1 MSDYTQWSEALEQPT
16 LYNLKQKKSIQ
27 EVKLGFYNSYIFLV
41 RLLKDAHI
49 STSVVP
55 TTVRTNLQVNKQQ
68 QILPQHLVFAEST
81 NVEIEINR
89 NQKQKHKDRK
99 KKKKKHK
106 EFAYTRSK
114 CGILSHLLLRL
125 QTVRHRMTLLQT
137 SFIIPLDRNNTVEP
151 DCGSSPLC
159 KQSNLTNKNQL
170 LCEYMNVR
178 TFLNVFL

>member
-1 MSDYTQWSEALEQPT
+1 MIRGPRTTNSVQFKT
-16 LYNLKQKKSIQ
+16 KKSIQ

-89 NQKQKHKDRK
+89 NQKHKDRK
-99 KKKKKHK
+99 KKTK
-106 EFAYTRSK
+106 TQ
-114 CGILSHLLLRL
+114 GICLHEVQVWNPVAFITKTANCETPNDTSTNFLYNSIRQKQHCRARL
-125 QTVRHRMTLLQT
+125 WFISSVQTKQ
-137 SFIIPLDRNNTVEP
+137 LD
-151 DCGSSPLC
+151 
-159 KQSNLTNKNQL
+159 K
-170 LCEYMNVR
+170 
-178 TFLNVFL
+178 